1 MKAFDVPIHDWVI
14 YLPSLL
20 HGPYSEAYYN
30 NITND
35 ITFQTMKTI
44 LLTTGGYSFAE
55 CINSFPLKYRT
66 NGSKSLLQWFNSWRY
81 KFSVILEHLPFF
93 GDADPADLDAVAQT
107 FATIGVLA
115 GMPTELRET
124 VLNRDYD
131 DTLTFIND
139 CNTVLSHS
147 EHSYKPV

>member
-1 MKAFDVPIHDWVI
+1 MDIHLQSVSI
-14 YLPSLL
+14 HSHL
-20 HGPYSEAYYN
+20 N
-30 NITND
+30 
-35 ITFQTMKTI
+35 
-44 LLTTGGYSFAE
+44 
-55 CINSFPLKYRT
+55 RT
-66 NGSKSLLQWFNSWRY
+66 NGSKSLLQGFNSCRY

-147 EHSYKPV
+147 EHSCLVITHH